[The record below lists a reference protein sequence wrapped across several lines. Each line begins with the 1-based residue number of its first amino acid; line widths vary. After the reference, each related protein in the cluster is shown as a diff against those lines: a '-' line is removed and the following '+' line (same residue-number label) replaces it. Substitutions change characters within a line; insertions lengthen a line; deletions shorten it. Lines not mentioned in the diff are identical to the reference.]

1 MDRKHKLLNEANS
14 KLNEECKE
22 YQLSLQEMT
31 TKYNKL
37 LRKSNVSLFYLIW
50 QLRGVAMSDL
60 LFLISCGSMVNGYE
74 S

>member
-1 MDRKHKLLNEANS
+1 MEKPSKTQPARVIRVRLLIERIRYGI
-14 KLNEECKE
+14 L
-22 YQLSLQEMT
+22 YLIQ
-31 TKYNKL
+31 
-37 LRKSNVSLFYLIW
+37 NVSLFYLIW